1 MGSNPGG
8 SQGNLA
14 LFFLSR
20 HPADWNSHLI
30 ALVAVREQSVGR
42 RAGRVCP
49 FYLIPLLGG
58 GVAADSAG
66 GGVVGW
72 FSLEEGVGLEGE
84 TGGGGGQHGHRGR
97 GRVPGQNPRPLL
109 YH

>member
-1 MGSNPGG
+1 MYTGQVVTTGRGRGTVHGVKSWG

-30 ALVAVREQSVGR
+30 ALVAVREQFVGR
-42 RAGRVCP
+42 GPGPVCP
-49 FYLIPLLGG
+49 FCLIPLLGG

-66 GGVVGW
+66 GGGAC
-72 FSLEEGVGLEGE
+72 GL
-84 TGGGGGQHGHRGR
+84 
-97 GRVPGQNPRPLL
+97 VLA
-109 YH
+109 